1 MTPGDKNQKHETAFA
16 RVHTMGITAVHLALL
31 ALSLFGLGYFFLS
44 SGTFFA
50 SDTGLRFLQIR
61 ELLRQDWQ
69 SLSVTYPGQ
78 FLDPELRFIP
88 YYYAYAIINNQIYLS
103 ISPFFPLLAAFF
115 YDKLGMAGL
124 PVVPMLG
131 GLATAVGV
139 YALCQSQKVVRGRL
153 AMWTTVFATPI
164 VFYSVTLWDH
174 TLASACAIW
183 SLTGISYGWHKKAW
197 WPVLLGGMAAGL
209 GAGQRPEMYV
219 FIIALGL
226 SALIVFWKQWTVL
239 ISVGIGVILSLT
251 AVWWTQYR
259 WYGHPLGMPTAH
271 NLFGYGAVSY
281 TAQSYSGI
289 PIPQVSIAGKFLG
302 LAESGNLLH
311 FGAFLFVI
319 LTIFLVALGLRNE
332 RVNWIRAG
340 WVCGVAGYGLCVFFG
355 LQGFMVGILP
365 TFPLLALS
373 LSLDPQQAA
382 DSKPISRLV
391 LSVSLLFLGLM
402 FTLWPAFGG
411 LQWGARYL
419 LAVYPLLL
427 YLAFQNF
434 SDFSRRPGF
443 GLKKELRVTAV
454 TLLAFSL
461 LIQAA
466 GLYNL
471 YQQHAEQIR
480 VKSFLTQSTSP
491 VIVTNSP
498 FLPTEMSFINEKL
511 FFYVADEADLEELL
525 LRLWQYEMTD
535 FIFLPLA
542 AETMSVPTHFTEF
555 RVHQLDRSRYELVSP

>member
-1 MTPGDKNQKHETAFA
+1 MIQPNKKQKNGKAHDSVQ
-16 RVHTMGITAVHLALL
+16 TMGITAVHLALL

-44 SGTFFA
+44 SSTFFA

-69 SLSVTYPGQ
+69 SLSVGYPGQ

-88 YYYAYAIINNQIYLS
+88 YYYAYAVINNQIYLS

-115 YDKLGMAGL
+115 YDKLGAGGL
-124 PVVPMLG
+124 PIAPTLG

-139 YALCQSQKVVRGRL
+139 YALGQSQKVALGRL
-153 AMWTTVFATPI
+153 AMWTAVFATPI

-183 SLTGISYGWHKKAW
+183 SLTGISYAWHKKAW
-197 WPVLLGGMAAGL
+197 WPVLVGGMAAGL

-219 FIIALGL
+219 FILALSL
-226 SALIVFWKQWTVL
+226 SAIVVFWKQWTVL
-239 ISVGIGVILSLT
+239 ISLGGGVLLSLT
-251 AVWWTQYR
+251 AVWWAQYR
-259 WYGHPLGMPTAH
+259 WYGHPLGMPTAL
-271 NLFGYGAVSY
+271 NLFGYGAVRY
-281 TAQSYSGI
+281 TAQSYSGV

-302 LAESGNLLH
+302 LAESGNLLQ
-311 FGAFLFVI
+311 FGAFLLII
-319 LTIFLVALGLRNE
+319 LTVFLLALGLRNE
-332 RVNWIRAG
+332 RVNWVRAG
-340 WVCGVAGYGLCVFFG
+340 LACGVAGYSLCVFLG
-355 LQGFMVGILP
+355 LQELMVGILP

-382 DSKPISRLV
+382 DTKPINRLV

-402 FTLWPAFGG
+402 FAVWPAFGG

-427 YLAFQNF
+427 YLAFQNY

-443 GLKKELRVTAV
+443 GLRKELRVTAV
-454 TLLAFSL
+454 TLLTFSF
-461 LIQAA
+461 LIQAT
-466 GLYNL
+466 GLFNL

-480 VKSFLTQSTSP
+480 VKSFLAQTTTP

-498 FLPTEMSFINEKL
+498 FLPSEMSFINDKL
-511 FFYVADEADLEELL
+511 FFYVADEADLEDLL
-525 LRLWQYEMTD
+525 LRLWQHEMTD
-535 FIFLPLA
+535 FMFLPLA
-542 AETMSVPTHFTEF
+542 ARPYPFPHIS
-555 RVHQLDRSRYELVSP
+555 RSSGYTN

>member
-69 SLSVTYPGQ
+69 SLSVAYPGQ

-115 YDKLGMAGL
+115 YDKLGTAGL

-174 TLASACAIW
+174 TLANACAIW
-183 SLTGISYGWHKKAW
+183 SLTGISYGWHKKTW

-219 FIIALGL
+219 FMIALGL

-251 AVWWTQYR
+251 AVW
-259 WYGHPLGMPTAH
+259 
-271 NLFGYGAVSY
+271 
-281 TAQSYSGI
+281 
-289 PIPQVSIAGKFLG
+289 
-302 LAESGNLLH
+302 
-311 FGAFLFVI
+311 
-319 LTIFLVALGLRNE
+319 
-332 RVNWIRAG
+332 
-340 WVCGVAGYGLCVFFG
+340 
-355 LQGFMVGILP
+355 
-365 TFPLLALS
+365 
-373 LSLDPQQAA
+373 
-382 DSKPISRLV
+382 
-391 LSVSLLFLGLM
+391 
-402 FTLWPAFGG
+402 
-411 LQWGARYL
+411 
-419 LAVYPLLL
+419 
-427 YLAFQNF
+427 
-434 SDFSRRPGF
+434 
-443 GLKKELRVTAV
+443 
-454 TLLAFSL
+454 
-461 LIQAA
+461 
-466 GLYNL
+466 
-471 YQQHAEQIR
+471 
-480 VKSFLTQSTSP
+480 
-491 VIVTNSP
+491 
-498 FLPTEMSFINEKL
+498 
-511 FFYVADEADLEELL
+511 
-525 LRLWQYEMTD
+525 
-535 FIFLPLA
+535 
-542 AETMSVPTHFTEF
+542 
-555 RVHQLDRSRYELVSP
+555 